1 MSMTKKSWIKWA
13 IALVVALLLIGGV
26 VRALSARKAQ
36 SQALAEA
43 TAPGSPGLA
52 KAQSVIELAD
62 TDVVKLETLDLVQ
75 GVPISG
81 SLKAVTSAV
90 IKARV
95 AGELRGLTVREGDFV
110 KAGQI
115 IARIDASENQSRVRQ
130 TKEQAESARAQ
141 VDVVQRQY
149 DNNKALVEQGFI
161 SKTGLD
167 TSLANLNAAQ
177 ATYKAALAATEVAVK
192 SVDDTVLRSPIFGHV
207 SQRLAQ
213 PGERLGVD
221 AKIVEVLDLSRLE
234 LEATL
239 SAADSIAVRVG
250 QTAELNIEGSPQA
263 VMARVARI
271 NPSAQAGSRS
281 VLAYLSIDNQ
291 NGTQATPNTQP
302 LRQGLF
308 AQGTLG
314 TARTALLAVPLSSVR
329 TDKPTPYL
337 QVIEDSRLVHRAVE
351 LGARG
356 TTGVGTGSEAV
367 VAVKGLPEGAVVIR
381 GNIGAVREGTQVRFT
396 PMAGGAPDAVK
407 KPPQKIAN

>member
-1 MSMTKKSWIKWA
+1 MSITKNSWIKWA
-13 IALVVALLLIGGV
+13 VLLVVALLLIGGV

-43 TAPGSPGLA
+43 SAPGSPGLA
-52 KAQSVIELAD
+52 KAQGTVELAD
-62 TDVVKLETLDLVQ
+62 TDVVKLQTLDLVQ

-81 SLKAVTSAV
+81 SLKAVNSAV

-95 AGELRGLTVREGDFV
+95 AGELRGLTLREGDFV

-161 SKTGLD
+161 SKTSLD

-177 ATYKAALAATEVAVK
+177 ATYKAALAATDVAVK
-192 SVDDTVLRSPIFGHV
+192 SVDDTVLRSPISGHV

-221 AKIVEVLDLSRLE
+221 AKIIEVLDLSRLE

-239 SAADSIAVRVG
+239 SAADSIGVRVG

-291 NGTQATPNTQP
+291 NGTLATPNTQP

-329 TDKPTPYL
+329 TDKPAPYL
-337 QVIEDSRLVHRAVE
+337 QVIENSQVVHRAVE

-356 TTGVGTGSEAV
+356 TTGVGTGNEAV

-396 PMAGGAPDAVK
+396 PMAGGAQGAVN
-407 KPPQKIAN
+407 KPAPQVAN